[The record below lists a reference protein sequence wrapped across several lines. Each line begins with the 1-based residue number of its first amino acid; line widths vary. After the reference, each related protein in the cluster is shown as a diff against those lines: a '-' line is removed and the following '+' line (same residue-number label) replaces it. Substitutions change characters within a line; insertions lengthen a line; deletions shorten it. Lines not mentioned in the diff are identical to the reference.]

1 VTHERKPM
9 EQHKAYF
16 TVEQSE
22 VGNLYYF
29 APLDRAP
36 GPYRTQRHVS
46 AIIDIDADG
55 NLAGVEL
62 IDNMPAP
69 PALEEAK

>member
-1 VTHERKPM
+1 MDEQKKPM
-9 EQHKAYF
+9 TQHKAFF

-29 APLDRAP
+29 APLDRAA
-36 GPYRTQRHVS
+36 GPFRQQRRVE
-46 AIIDIDADG
+46 AILDIDADG

-62 IDNMPAP
+62 IDNMPP
-69 PALEEAK
+69 PPIL